1 MRMKRSRV
9 RTLFL
14 KNKTVEKDTEGGTYT
29 VFSNPIEVRGE
40 VWPANSDLQVQTYGD
55 RVNAMQ
61 NVKIKGKYTVTS
73 VGTKDVYS
81 FGTFSLAAGDGLCIN
96 VAGTESP
103 DYQIVSIRPYKPL
116 RLEVERL

>member
-9 RTLFL
+9 RTLYL
-14 KNKTVEKDTEGGTYT
+14 KNKTVQKDNEGGTYPVYSSPVT
-29 VFSNPIEVRGE
+29 VRGE

-73 VGTKDVYS
+73 VGPKDVYS
-81 FGTFSLAAGDGLCIN
+81 FGAFSLSAGDGLCIN
-96 VAGTESP
+96 VASTEDP
-103 DYQIVSIRPYKPL
+103 DYQIVSIKPYKPL
-116 RLEVERL
+116 RLEVERI